1 MKLIA
6 TCGLLLMLQYCKQT
20 QRSDI
25 EVIKFDNQIIV
36 DLQKGSDTTYTE
48 YTGQYESYIAEYF
61 VNRSDSLITKILK
74 DSFENVV
81 GLHVTKNDHL
91 LTVAEYYRNGQL
103 KGKLP
108 EKIKGKYNGLARYYY
123 EDGRVRSEGQFSNGL
138 WSGEWKN
145 YDEQGHLIS
154 IDDFGEGNITPLKT
168 TKVKQP

>member
-6 TCGLLLMLQYCKQT
+6 TSGLLLMLVHCKQS
-20 QRSDI
+20 QRSVI

-48 YTGQYESYIAEYF
+48 YTGQYESYLAEYY
-61 VNRSDSLITKILK
+61 VNRSDSVITKILK

-81 GLHVTKNDHL
+81 GLHVSKNDHL
-91 LTVAEYYRNGQL
+91 LVVAEYHRNGQL

-108 EKIKGKYNGLARYYY
+108 EKIKGKYNGQARYYF
-123 EDGRVRSEGQFSNGL
+123 EDGRVRAEGQFHNGL

-145 YDEQGHLIS
+145 YDEKGHLVS
-154 IDDFGEGNITPLKT
+154 IDDFGAGNINPIKT
-168 TKVKQP
+168 IKVK